1 MLNMCV
7 RPHPA
12 HFSQALFFLFSF
24 FFFFFFSV
32 CQAALGAL
40 LSGAP
45 WVKEKVEG
53 V

>member
-1 MLNMCV
+1 MCV

-12 HFSQALFFLFSF
+12 HCSQALFFLFSF
-24 FFFFFFSV
+24 SFSFFSFFSV